1 MADPINLSSSVRTN
15 LLTLQRTSGFIA
27 DTQTRLSTGL
37 RVNSA
42 LDDAAAF
49 FTAKGFE
56 RHRN

>member
-37 RVNSA
+37 RVNTA

-49 FTAKGFE
+49 FTAKG
-56 RHRN
+56 